1 MAVTL
6 SRFSPVLNPRF
17 GYLGEDDVQT
27 LRYVAFLKSRVTHF
41 QNYKTQE
48 MLKRM
53 DDEHRCHT

>member
-27 LRYVAFLKSRVTHF
+27 LRYVAFL
-41 QNYKTQE
+41 
-48 MLKRM
+48 
-53 DDEHRCHT
+53 